1 MPLYSLDDLTPKLPD
16 SGTTY
21 IAPGAHVIGQVTLGH
36 ETSVWFGA
44 VIRADNEPIVIGDR
58 SNIQENS
65 VLHVDPGFPMMIGR
79 DCTIG
84 HGVVLHGCSIG
95 DGCLIGMGST
105 IMNGAK
111 IGAGSVVGANALITE
126 GKEFPPKSLIVGSP
140 AKAIRALDPN
150 TTFVH
155 EAAVYVRRSER
166 YRKGL
171 KTTSGV

>member
-1 MPLYSLDDLTPKLPD
+1 MPLHSLDDLTPKLPD
-16 SGTTY
+16 GGTTY
-21 IAPGAHVIGQVTLGH
+21 IAPGAHVIGQASLGH
-36 ETSVWFGA
+36 QTSVWFGA

-58 SNIQENS
+58 TNIQENA
-65 VLHVDPGFPMMIGR
+65 VLHVDPGFPMVIGQ

-105 IMNGAK
+105 IMNGAR
-111 IGAGSVVGANALITE
+111 IGAGSVVGANSLITE
-126 GKEFPPKSLIVGSP
+126 GKEFPPQSLIVGSP

-150 TTFVH
+150 VTFVH
-155 EAAVYVRRSER
+155 DAAVYVQRAEK

-171 KTTSGV
+171 KSSE

>member
-1 MPLYSLDDLTPKLPD
+1 MATYTLDEFTPGLPA
-16 SGTTY
+16 SGRYY
-21 IAPGAHVIGQVTLGH
+21 IAPGAHVIGQVTLGD
-36 ETSVWFGA
+36 EASVWFGV

-65 VLHVDPGFPMMIGR
+65 VLHVDPGFPIMIGE

-84 HGVVLHGCSIG
+84 HGVVLHGCTIG

-111 IGAGSVVGANALITE
+111 IGAGSVVGANALVTE
-126 GKEFPPKSLIVGSP
+126 GKEFPPKSLIVGAP

-150 TTFVH
+150 ASFVH
-155 EAAVYVRRSER
+155 EASVYVRRSER

-171 KTTSGV
+171 KLESI